1 MKLKT
6 TLKILLIAATL
17 LSAAA
22 SCSSPPKLPMA
33 SELKPSPPDEDLPG
47 YSTASDEGVYDNA
60 AMRISASHLK
70 SVDGVYAKGESGFIT
85 SLIEGDYVLIRLTIE
100 NKSSGAKVIF
110 NPAYVALMDNAANY
124 KKPLDYTDL
133 YDIVKDKDETG
144 RTLTGIKGRMFD
156 LTTTIAPGA
165 KTSKLLIFNPFMEDA
180 SKAELVIKNIYIG
193 KDTVNVMFPFGVK
206 TVENKSQEKNWPWE

>member
-1 MKLKT
+1 MKIKATVKT
-6 TLKILLIAATL
+6 LLIAAIFL
-17 LSAAA
+17 ASAA
-22 SCSSPPKLPMA
+22 SCSSPPKLPMT

-47 YSTASDEGVYDNA
+47 YSVASDEGAYDNA
-60 AMRISASHLK
+60 AIRVSARHLK
-70 SVDGVYAKGESGFIT
+70 STDGVYAKGESGFIT

-100 NKSSGAKVIF
+100 NKTPGSKIIF

-133 YDIVKDKDETG
+133 YDIVKENDETG
-144 RTLTGIKGRMFD
+144 RTLTGIKGKMFD

-180 SKAELVIKNIYIG
+180 SKAELVIKNIYVG
-193 KDTVNVMFPFGVK
+193 KDTVNVMFPFGVN
-206 TVENKSQEKNWPWE
+206 TVEKKSPE